1 MPEIGR
7 ILAVRLTRR
16 AFLATAAGTAV
27 GTAVPRVAAA
37 AGEAR
42 SAQGFATFVSEPS
55 LKVPTLDV
63 ATRTSPSPGLL
74 FVTTLTG
81 PGQRGPMIVDDRGRP
96 VWFRRTSKVAINF
109 RRQIFRGKPV
119 LTWWEGDIT
128 QLGTGEGEGVILDTS
143 YKEIARVR
151 AGNGYAADVHEL
163 LLTSQGTAV
172 ITIYNEV
179 TRDLTSIGG
188 PAAHPTL
195 DSIVQEVDVKTGK
208 VLFEWHSL
216 DHVPVADTYSPIL
229 TPFDYFHINS
239 VDVDLD
245 GNLLVSARN
254 TWCVYKLDRR
264 TGEVIWRLGG
274 KTTDYELGP
283 GVLFMYQHDARAQ
296 TDGTITLYDDGSGDA
311 SHQSRAIRIGL
322 EQATRRAVLL
332 QEFVHPSAITA
343 AAMGNAQF
351 LPNGNVV
358 VGWGTAPYVTEFGP
372 LGDVRFDAKFD
383 GDAWNYRAFRNVWR
397 GRPAHPP
404 AAAVRRRG
412 GGATVYAS
420 FNGSTETAYW
430 RVLGGPAPN
439 ALRPLATVRSTGFET
454 AIPLTRAPARLA
466 VTALDATKRPLGTS
480 RLL

>member
-1 MPEIGR
+1 
-7 ILAVRLTRR
+7 VRLTRR

-27 GTAVPRVAAA
+27 GAAVPGVAAA
-37 AGEAR
+37 GAR
-42 SAQGFATFVSEPS
+42 TGSARGFATFRSEPS
-55 LKVPTLDV
+55 LRVPTLSV
-63 ATRTSPSPGLL
+63 AKRTTPSPGLL

-81 PGQRGPMIVDDRGRP
+81 PGQRGPMIVDDRGNL

-109 RRQIFRGKPV
+109 DRQTYRGKPV

-128 QLGTGEGEGVILDTS
+128 QIGTGAGEGVILDTS
-143 YKEIARVR
+143 YQEVARVR

-163 LLTSQGTAV
+163 LLTPQGTAL
-172 ITIYNEV
+172 ITVYDQKTV
-179 TRDLTSIGG
+179 DLSSIGG

-195 DSIVQEVDVKTGK
+195 DSIVQEVDVASGK

-216 DHVPVADTYSPIL
+216 DHVPVAESYSPVL
-229 TPFDYFHINS
+229 TPFDYFHVNS
-239 VDVDLD
+239 IDVDLD

-254 TWCVYKLDRR
+254 TWSVYKIDRR
-264 TGEVIWRLGG
+264 SGEVIWRLGG
-274 KTTDYELGP
+274 KASDWTLGP
-283 GVLFMYQHDARAQ
+283 GALFMYQHDARAH

-332 QEFVHPSAITA
+332 QEFVHPTAITA

-383 GDAWNYRAFRNVWR
+383 GDAWNYRAFRDAWR
-397 GRPAHPP
+397 ARPAHPP
-404 AAAVRRRG
+404 AAAVTRRG
-412 GGATVYAS
+412 AAATVYAS
-420 FNGSTETAYW
+420 LNGSTETRYW
-430 RVLGGPAPN
+430 RVLGGPARN
-439 ALRPLATVRSTGFET
+439 ALRPLTTVRSTGFET
-454 AIPLTRAPARLA
+454 AIRLPRSPARLA
-466 VTALDATKRPLGTS
+466 VTALDAAKRPLGTS
-480 RLL
+480 RVL

>member
-1 MPEIGR
+1 
-7 ILAVRLTRR
+7 VRLTRR
-16 AFLATAAGTAV
+16 AFLATAAGTAA
-27 GTAVPRVAAA
+27 GAALPPVAT
-37 AGEAR
+37 AR
-42 SAQGFATFVSEPS
+42 SVRGVATFASEPE
-55 LKVPTLDV
+55 LQVPTLSV
-63 ATRTSPSPGLL
+63 AARTSPSAGLL

-81 PGQRGPMIVDDRGRP
+81 PGQRGPMIVDDRGNL

-109 RRQIFRGKPV
+109 RRQLYRGKPV

-128 QLGTGEGEGVILDTS
+128 QIGTGQGEGVVLDAS
-143 YKEIARVR
+143 YKEVARVR

-163 LLTSQGTAV
+163 LLTPQGTAL
-172 ITIYNEV
+172 ITIYDEV
-179 TRDLTSIGG
+179 TRDLSSIGG

-195 DSIVQEVDVKTGK
+195 DSIVQEVDVASGK

-216 DHVPVADTYSPIL
+216 DHVPVEESYLPIL

-245 GNLLVSARN
+245 GHLLVSARS
-254 TWCVYKLDRR
+254 TWGVYKIDRR
-264 TGEVIWRLGG
+264 SGEVIWRLGG
-274 KTTDYELGP
+274 KASDYELGP
-283 GVLFMYQHDARAQ
+283 GVPFMYQHDARAH
-296 TDGTITLYDDGSGDA
+296 TDGTITLFDDGPGDA

-332 QEFVHPSAITA
+332 QEYVHPTAITA

-351 LPNGNVV
+351 RSNGNVV

-383 GDAWNYRAFRNVWR
+383 GDAWNYRAFRDAWQ

-404 AAAVRRRG
+404 ALAVTRRG
-412 GGATVYAS
+412 GGAALYAS
-420 FNGSTETAYW
+420 FHGSTETAYW
-430 RVLGGPAPN
+430 RVAGGPSRS

-454 AIPLTRAPARLA
+454 AIRLKRAPARLA
-466 VTALDATKRPLGTS
+466 VTALDAAKRPLGTS
-480 RLL
+480 RTV

>member
-1 MPEIGR
+1 
-7 ILAVRLTRR
+7 VRLTRR
-16 AFLATAAGTAV
+16 AFLATAAGTAA
-27 GTAVPRVAAA
+27 GAAIPRLATASSA
-37 AGEAR
+37 AGA
-42 SAQGFATFVSEPS
+42 APGFATFASEPS
-55 LKVPTLDV
+55 LRVPTLSV
-63 ATRTSPSPGLL
+63 TKRTSPSPGLL

-81 PGQRGPMIVDDRGRP
+81 PGQRGPMIVDDRGNL

-109 RRQIFRGKPV
+109 RRQIYRGKPV

-128 QLGTGEGEGVILDTS
+128 QIGTGQGEGVILDTS
-143 YKEIARVR
+143 YKEVGRVR

-163 LLTSQGTAV
+163 LLTPQGTAL
-172 ITIYNEV
+172 ITVYAQV

-216 DHVPVADTYSPIL
+216 DHVPVTESYSPIL
-229 TPFDYFHINS
+229 SPFDYFHVNS

-254 TWCVYKLDRR
+254 TWGVYKLDRR
-264 TGEVIWRLGG
+264 SGETIWQLGG
-274 KTTDYELGP
+274 KSSDYELGP
-283 GVLFMYQHDARAQ
+283 GVLFMYQHDARAH

-322 EQATRRAVLL
+322 EQSTRRAVLL
-332 QEFVHPSAITA
+332 QEFVHPPAITA

-351 LPNGNVV
+351 LSNGNVV

-383 GDAWNYRAFRNVWR
+383 GDAWNYRAFRDAWR

-404 AAAVRRRG
+404 ALAVTRRG
-412 GGATVYAS
+412 AAATLYAS

-430 RVLGGPAPN
+430 RVLGGPARN
-439 ALRPLATVRSTGFET
+439 GLSPLATVRATGFET
-454 AIPLTRAPARLA
+454 AIRLPKAPAHVA
-466 VTALDATKRPLGTS
+466 VTALDAAKRPLGTS
-480 RLL
+480 RAL